1 MGQIPVWLCIII
13 AVLAAGAAGAGGF
26 FLGVRYRKN
35 QAEATIG
42 SAEEEAK
49 RIVGSAVKT
58 AEARKKEIV
67 LEGKGVRTPPEKRV
81 GKGARRPAQGD
92 SAPGAAEPAKRGEPG
107 TQAGKHGAQGRTD

>member
-1 MGQIPVWLCIII
+1 MSQIPVWLCIII

-58 AEARKKEIV
+58 AEARKKEIATKIFSKKCSEWPISSSS
-67 LEGKGVRTPPEKRV
+67 L
-81 GKGARRPAQGD
+81 
-92 SAPGAAEPAKRGEPG
+92 SSSSW
-107 TQAGKHGAQGRTD
+107 